1 MTQGKNTP
9 GEMAIAGTHDTVVK
23 YVKNHFPQQS
33 ALRVLDLGAGQ
44 GSLSLKLKQAG
55 FDVRACDL
63 DADNFRVPEI
73 ECLEVDA
80 NGELPYPDGSFDL
93 VISVEV
99 VEHIEN
105 HGSLF
110 SEVQRVLKTGGHYVL
125 TTPNILSLKY
135 RLGFLFTGYGYSFGP
150 LEPGVKAPA
159 EQHISPF
166 SLDRYTWLLSLSGLQ
181 VVDVAADKLQSTSK
195 WFYWLMPFI
204 RLFAR
209 KKHGRSDSVR
219 QQNSRVAL
227 LGRTLMVLSRK
238 SRDLNASK

>member
-1 MTQGKNTP
+1 MTQGQNIP
-9 GEMAIAGTHDTVVK
+9 GEMAIAGTHDTVVQFVRK
-23 YVKNHFPQQS
+23 HFPQQD
-33 ALRVLDLGAGQ
+33 ALKVLDLGAGQ

-63 DADNFRVPEI
+63 DVDNFRVPDI
-73 ECLEVDA
+73 ECLQVDA
-80 NGELPYPDGSFDL
+80 NGALPYEDACFDL
-93 VISVEV
+93 VVSVEV

-110 SEVQRVLKTGGHYVL
+110 SEVQRVLKPGGHYVL

-150 LEPGVKAPA
+150 LEPGVRAPA

-166 SLDRYTWLLSLSGLQ
+166 SLDRYTWLLSLSGLR
-181 VVDVAADKLQSTSK
+181 VVDIAADKLQSTSK

-204 RLFAR
+204 RVFAR
-209 KKHGRSDSVR
+209 KKHGTSESVR

-238 SRDLNASK
+238 DSE